1 MAKMKD
7 VNMLKGP
14 IFGSVIAYTVPII
27 LTNILQICFNTADLI
42 VVGRF
47 CGSLSV
53 AAVGSTSALI
63 NLIITLFV
71 GVSIGC
77 GITAAQSLG
86 AGDKEKTSQIV
97 HTAIP
102 VSLISGIILS
112 VVGFFGSG
120 FLLKL
125 MGTPAKVLPLSTLYL
140 KIYFIGIIA
149 TMVYNFSSAILRAA
163 GDTKSPLIFLSLAG
177 IVNVIL
183 NLVFVLFFDMDV
195 AGVALATS
203 ISQFLS
209 AILAVFAL
217 MKRTDACRL
226 YLNRLKIYKK
236 PLKEFIRIGIPA
248 GIQSSM
254 FSFSNVIIQSSVNS
268 LGEVVV
274 SGSAA
279 SMNIENFVYT
289 AMNAFHQTAL
299 NFTGQNI
306 GVKNYQR
313 AKRVFKTCLLCC
325 SVTGLVLGSLCFI
338 FGKQLLGIYITDS
351 PEAISVGMTRLSI
364 ICLSYALCG
373 AMDVTTG
380 AIRGMGVSLQPM
392 IITIL
397 GVCGLRVLWVLT
409 VFAIPQFHTVA
420 GLYASY
426 PVSWSITLVAE
437 LITYFAVVRKKQKSA
452 NL

>member
-1 MAKMKD
+1 MPKIKD
-7 VNMLKGP
+7 VNMLTGP

-53 AAVGSTSALI
+53 AAVGATSSLIHLII
-63 NLIITLFV
+63 NLFIGLSV
-71 GVSIGC
+71 GC
-77 GITAAQSLG
+77 GITAAQSIG
-86 AGDKEKTSQIV
+86 AGNKEKTFRIV
-97 HTAIP
+97 HTALP
-102 VSLISGIILS
+102 LSLIVGVFLS

-125 MGTPAKVLPLSTLYL
+125 MGTPTKVLPLSTIYL
-140 KIYFIGIIA
+140 KIYFIGIVA
-149 TMVYNFSSAILRAA
+149 TMVYNFCSAILRAA

-177 IVNVIL
+177 IVNVLL
-183 NLVFVLFFDMDV
+183 NLIFVILFDMDV
-195 AGVALATS
+195 AGVALATT

-209 AILAVFAL
+209 AILSVYAL
-217 MKRTDACRL
+217 MRRTDSCK
-226 YLNRLKIYKK
+226 LNLNKMKIHKT
-236 PLKEFIRIGIPA
+236 PLLEFIRIGIPA

-268 LGEVVV
+268 LGEIVV

-306 GVKNYQR
+306 GIKNYRR
-313 AKRVFKTCLLCC
+313 AKRVFKTCLLCGAL
-325 SVTGLVLGSLCFI
+325 TGLILGFICFA

-351 PEAISVGMTRLSI
+351 PEAISVGMTRLAI
-364 ICLSYALCG
+364 ICLSYFICG

-397 GVCGLRVLWVLT
+397 GVCGVRILWVFT
-409 VFAIPQFHTVA
+409 VFRIPAFHTVA
-420 GLYASY
+420 SLYMSY
-426 PVSWSITLVAE
+426 PVSWTLTFIAE
-437 LITYFAVVRKKQKSA
+437 LITYFAVIRKKQ
-452 NL
+452 N